1 MGPPGVVRGGET
13 AGPSTTL
20 RSGRD
25 DKFVGRSGHFPTTNL
40 SSLPER
46 SVVEGP
52 AVSPPPKTAGCPI
65 KPSFGLSGIPRT
77 GPGFF
82 IFGVTPPGPLR
93 PALHLE

>member
-40 SSLPER
+40 SSRPER

-52 AVSPPPKTAGCPI
+52 AVSPPLTTAGCPF
-65 KPSFGLSGIPRT
+65 KPSFGLSGIHST
-77 GPGFF
+77 GPGFS
-82 IFGVTPPGPLR
+82 ICGVTPSGLYR